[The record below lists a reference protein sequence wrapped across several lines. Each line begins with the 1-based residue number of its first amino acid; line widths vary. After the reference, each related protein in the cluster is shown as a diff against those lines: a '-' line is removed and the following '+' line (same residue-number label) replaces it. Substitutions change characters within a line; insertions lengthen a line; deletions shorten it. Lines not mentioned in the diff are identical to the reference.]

1 MSGSESSKIRRL
13 EEKLKAVTE
22 KCNTLQEQLKQE
34 DSLWSSKDNAT
45 RHGTTTSPL
54 TMHLRE
60 VFDYRISTG
69 IGLLAMTGLTKEEF
83 DHVLKDVTEYIGHYP
98 DYSRLYRDSAKRS
111 RDPGNR
117 CTLYIR
123 HAVLLAM
130 YYKRHNVSQRA
141 ISAFFGIHQSN
152 VSREI
157 NAMHEILLD
166 ILPTP
171 EAISINIENMTN
183 RTKQRSAIPG
193 DGGGTIIID
202 GTHTKVERPQ
212 DAERRREVYT
222 GRKKICTYNTT
233 IVSNLEGVI
242 IALGKTCPGTTND
255 LTMLKDDQFLLDGI
269 INDMYRTDI
278 AEKDRINVYTDAG
291 YLGIIKHL
299 PGINS
304 WQPHKRPH
312 KRKGMPRV
320 KLTPEQKRHNR
331 DVNKVRIAIEH
342 GIGRMKKYEIA
353 RGPYWGKED
362 ELNSELNVVAGL
374 VNLHVMWP
382 KIKNGTAP
390 WYLKPIKDG
399 T

>member
-1 MSGSESSKIRRL
+1 
-13 EEKLKAVTE
+13 
-22 KCNTLQEQLKQE
+22 
-34 DSLWSSKDNAT
+34 
-45 RHGTTTSPL
+45 
-54 TMHLRE
+54 
-60 VFDYRISTG
+60 
-69 IGLLAMTGLTKEEF
+69 
-83 DHVLKDVTEYIGHYP
+83 
-98 DYSRLYRDSAKRS
+98 
-111 RDPGNR
+111 
-117 CTLYIR
+117 
-123 HAVLLAM
+123 
-130 YYKRHNVSQRA
+130 
-141 ISAFFGIHQSN
+141 
-152 VSREI
+152 
-157 NAMHEILLD
+157 MHEILLD

-183 RTKQRSAIPG
+183 CTKQRSAIPG
-193 DGGGTIIID
+193 DGRGTIVID

-233 IVSNLEGVI
+233 IVSNLECI
-242 IALGKTCPGTTND
+242 IIVLGKTCPGTTND

-269 INDMYRTDI
+269 IDDMYRTDI
-278 AEKDRINVYTDAG
+278 AEKDRINVYTNAR

-304 WQPHKRPH
+304 WQPHKH
-312 KRKGMPRV
+312 KKGK
-320 KLTPEQKRHNR
+320 KLAPEQKKHNR
-331 DVNKVRIAIEH
+331 GVNNVRIAIEH

-353 RGPYWGKED
+353 RGPYWGDEE

-382 KIKNGTAP
+382 KIKNGTVP

>member
-1 MSGSESSKIRRL
+1 MSESQAREIRRL
-13 EEKLKAVTE
+13 KEKLKTVTE
-22 KCNTLQEQLKQE
+22 ARNTLQERLKQE
-34 DSLWSSKDNAT
+34 DHLWSSKDNGA
-45 RHGTTTSPL
+45 RHNTPRSARDMHMLEVLEDMTSTDAKL
-54 TMHLRE
+54 LA
-60 VFDYRISTG
+60 ITG
-69 IGLLAMTGLTKEEF
+69 ITKEEF
-83 DHVLKDVTEYIGHYP
+83 DHVLKDTTEYIGDYP

-130 YYKRHNVSQRA
+130 YYQRHTVSQRA

-157 NAMHEILLD
+157 NAMHEILSD

-171 EAISINIENMTN
+171 KAISINIENMTN

-222 GRKKICTYNTT
+222 GRKKTCTYNTT
-233 IVSNLEGVI
+233 VVSNLEGVI
-242 IALGKTCPGTTND
+242 IALGNTCPGTTND

-269 INDMYRTDI
+269 IDDMQRTDI

-304 WQPHKRPH
+304 WQPHKR
-312 KRKGMPRV
+312 KKGK
-320 KLTPEQKRHNR
+320 KLAPEQKRHNR
-331 DVNKVRIAIEH
+331 GVNNVRIAIEH

-353 RGPYWGKED
+353 RGPYWGDED

-374 VNLHVMWP
+374 VNLHVMWQ